1 MDKFK
6 HNPTECA
13 CVDKETNRR
22 IFWLN
27 PEIPGRVFTRL
38 YAGDVADA
46 AGQFRRYGV
55 LPQGEFKGDDR
66 ISAVTFE
73 CDLAVMV
80 EHMLERGFDDPVR
93 QMSTWLLAL
102 QSCSKRVGEELLKVQ
117 SEEGPSA
124 SF

>member
-6 HNPTECA
+6 HSPTECA

-22 IFWLN
+22 MFWLN

-38 YAGDVADA
+38 YSGDVADA

-55 LPQGEFKGDDR
+55 LPQGEFPGDDR

-73 CDLAVMV
+73 CDLTVMV
-80 EHMLERGFDDPVR
+80 EQMLERGFDDPVR
-93 QMSTWLLAL
+93 QMSHWLLAL
-102 QSCSKRVGEELLKVQ
+102 QSCSKRVGEELLKVK
-117 SEEGPSA
+117 SEEGPSP

>member
-6 HNPTECA
+6 HSPRECA

-27 PEIPGRVFTRL
+27 PEIPGRVYTRL
-38 YAGDVADA
+38 HSGDVADA
-46 AGQFRRYGV
+46 AGQFQRYGV
-55 LPQGEFKGDDR
+55 LPQGEFQGDDR
-66 ISAVTFE
+66 ISTVTFE
-73 CDLAVMV
+73 CDLTVMV
-80 EHMLERGFDDPVR
+80 EQMLERGFDDPVR

-102 QSCSKRVGEELLKVQ
+102 QRCSKRVGEELLKVQ
-117 SEEGPSA
+117 SEEGPSP